1 MSKGKNIAY
10 VRVSTVE
17 QNEARQREA
26 LGKYNIDKWFIEKAS
41 GKTMKRPKLQEM
53 LGFIREDDVVY
64 VEEFSRLG
72 RTAYDLLSIVKRIE
86 NTGAKFVSLKENFDT
101 STPTGR
107 LQLTMMAAIAE
118 FEREM
123 ILERQREGIAI
134 AKKEGRYKG
143 RNKIV
148 VPGIEE
154 YYNRYMTRQAT
165 KTQIAKELKIIKTLR
180 NSTIFITGATGLVGL
195 SLVRALLNYNDLD
208 GASNKIIGMARNRQ
222 KTKDLYKELCN
233 RKDLKIVYGDILD
246 EICIT
251 EDVDYIIHCAS
262 VTASKMM
269 VEEPVE
275 TIMTALQGTKN
286 ILDFSVKKKCKSFV
300 YVSSMEVYGSFFS
313 ENNNVEEENIG
324 YLDPLKIRSNY
335 PESKR
340 MCENMCIAYMAEYG
354 VPVRIARLAQTFGAG
369 ILPGENRVFAQFARS
384 VIRNE
389 NIVLHTKGLS
399 EGNYCYT
406 SDTCLALLLLLEKG
420 TNGEAYNIS
429 NPTTH
434 TTIANMAS
442 MVCDKIAENKIKVV
456 FDVPESNTY
465 GYAADTKMRLN
476 IDKMRKLGWTP
487 RVGLEEAY
495 RRLIGSMVQTNE

>member
-1 MSKGKNIAY
+1 MITKDYILQEDLDNIAK
-10 VRVSTVE
+10 
-17 QNEARQREA
+17 Q
-26 LGKYNIDKWFIEKAS
+26 L
-41 GKTMKRPKLQEM
+41 KT
-53 LGFIREDDVVY
+53 
-64 VEEFSRLG
+64 
-72 RTAYDLLSIVKRIE
+72 
-86 NTGAKFVSLKENFDT
+86 
-101 STPTGR
+101 
-107 LQLTMMAAIAE
+107 
-118 FEREM
+118 
-123 ILERQREGIAI
+123 
-134 AKKEGRYKG
+134 
-143 RNKIV
+143 
-148 VPGIEE
+148 
-154 YYNRYMTRQAT
+154 
-165 KTQIAKELKIIKTLR
+165 IKTLR
-180 NSTIFITGATGLVGL
+180 NSTVFITGATGLVGL

-208 GASNKIIGMARNRQ
+208 GANNKIIGMARNRQ

-233 RKDLKIVYGDILD
+233 RKDLKIVYGDILN

-251 EDVDYIIHCAS
+251 EDIDYIIHCAS

-269 VEEPVE
+269 VEKPVE

-286 ILDFSVKKKCKSFV
+286 ILDFSVKKKCKSLV
-300 YVSSMEVYGSFFS
+300 YVSSMEVYGSFSS
-313 ENNNVEEENIG
+313 ENNNVTEEDIG

-340 MCENMCIAYMAEYG
+340 MCENMCIAYMTECG
-354 VPVRIARLAQTFGAG
+354 VPVKIARLAQTFGAG

-420 TNGEAYNIS
+420 ANGEAYNIS
-429 NPTTH
+429 NPATH

-456 FDVPESNTY
+456 FDIPKSNTY